1 MSKCEYYPCH
11 DVEDYDCRLCYCPF
25 YELCQRMPDSFIE
38 YYNLGGYW
46 LDRSRHG
53 LPRVWACEKCN
64 MNHDK
69 EVADFY
75 EIHKES
81 RSVDWLYAMC
91 ATLWREKTVV
101 NRRIS

>member
-1 MSKCEYYPCH
+1 
-11 DVEDYDCRLCYCPF
+11 
-25 YELCQRMPDSFIE
+25 MPDSFIE

-81 RSVDWLYAMC
+81 RSVDWL
-91 ATLWREKTVV
+91 
-101 NRRIS
+101 